1 MSYPTDP
8 DATSVSI
15 KAVSRNLRSETRSGR
30 TQARSIGNQKWAI
43 TMSYRDLTRAQFGPI
58 FGFLA
63 GKAVGAAT
71 FTVQPSAVSDSPD
84 ASGSVTATSTAAGQ
98 TSVTISGLTGT
109 LTAGSFVK
117 FASHDKVYMV
127 TADRAGA
134 GSMSISPA
142 LQSTA
147 SGAVTIDN
155 VPFTVR
161 LVNDVQEWSL
171 EGYDRYNFEVDMIE
185 A

>member
-8 DATSVSI
+8 EATSVSI
-15 KAVSRNLRSETRSGR
+15 KAVSRNLRSVTRNGR
-30 TQARSIGNQKWAI
+30 TQARSLADQKWAI
-43 TMSYRDLTRAQFGPI
+43 TMSYKDLTRSQFGPI

-63 GKAVGAAT
+63 GKAIGAQT
-71 FTVQPSAVSDSPD
+71 FTVAPSAVSSSPT
-84 ASGSVTATSTAAGQ
+84 ASGTVTATSQAAGA

-109 LTAGSFVK
+109 LKAGSFVK

-134 GSMSISPA
+134 GALSITPP
-142 LQSTA
+142 LVSTA
-147 SGAVTIDN
+147 SGSVTIDN

-161 LVNDVQEWSL
+161 LARDVQEWSL
-171 EGYDRYNFEVDMIE
+171 TGFDKYNFEIDFIE